1 MGLSILHEPQDPKST
16 TATLSGQINGQTSGK
31 LDRELRG
38 LLQQG
43 VCSVVLDLAQVD
55 FISSTGISVIL
66 NTRKLLKQREGD
78 LALVNLQPQVEK
90 AFEVMS
96 LLPKLNI
103 FNNVQELDEYLTKIQ
118 DRIREEGSFS
128 DD

>member
-1 MGLSILHEPQDPKST
+1 MGLSIQHEPQDPKST
-16 TATLSGQINGQTSGK
+16 TATLSGQINGQTSGR

-43 VCSVVLDLAQVD
+43 VCSLVLDLAQVD
-55 FISSTGISVIL
+55 FVSSAGGGVIL

-78 LALVNLQPQVEK
+78 LALVNLQPQVER

>member
-1 MGLSILHEPQDPKST
+1 MGLSIQQRAEHPKST
-16 TATLSGQINGQTSGK
+16 TMALSGQINSATSGK
-31 LDRELRG
+31 LDQEMRG

-43 VCSVVLDLAQVD
+43 ICSLVLDMAKVD
-55 FISSTGISVIL
+55 FVSSAGIGIIL

-96 LLPKLNI
+96 LLPTLNV
-103 FNNVQELDEYLTKIQ
+103 FKDVQELDEYLTKIQ

-128 DD
+128 ED